1 MTNSDESTTDIETI
15 VPQDVLEYETDYEI
29 GQDNVE
35 VMGLDIHNPVF
46 FLSAGIVLLFSALT
60 LAFPQ
65 VASDAMLSAKAAT
78 LETFDWLFA
87 VTPVI
92 IFIFCIA
99 LCISPLGRIRLGG
112 QDATPDFKIHS
123 WVAMLFAAGVGVGFM
138 FWGAAEPLA
147 YYTDWFGTP
156 LNVEPATPQAQH
168 MAFSAT
174 LFHWGLAPW
183 AIYAVAGLSL
193 GFFAH
198 NKGLPLSV
206 RSAFYPLIGDL
217 TPCNK

>member
-1 MTNSDESTTDIETI
+1 MVTTEIADIETI

-92 IFIFCIA
+92 IFIFCFGKI
-99 LCISPLGRIRLGG
+99 ISKRQLH
-112 QDATPDFKIHS
+112 F
-123 WVAMLFAAGVGVGFM
+123 
-138 FWGAAEPLA
+138 
-147 YYTDWFGTP
+147 
-156 LNVEPATPQAQH
+156 
-168 MAFSAT
+168 
-174 LFHWGLAPW
+174 
-183 AIYAVAGLSL
+183 
-193 GFFAH
+193 
-198 NKGLPLSV
+198 
-206 RSAFYPLIGDL
+206 
-217 TPCNK
+217 